1 MKVFSKLDL
10 LYPRIIPVLLLLVLA
25 RKTLNQ
31 TLRQVKEV
39 NTAATVGKHQE
50 VKFSLLYNKELR
62 WPVRMAVVVIL
73 NQL

>member
-1 MKVFSKLDL
+1 M
-10 LYPRIIPVLLLLVLA
+10 LLLLVLA
-25 RKTLNQ
+25 RKTLDQ
-31 TLRQVKEV
+31 TLRQVKKV
-39 NTAATVGKHQE
+39 NTAVTVGKHQE